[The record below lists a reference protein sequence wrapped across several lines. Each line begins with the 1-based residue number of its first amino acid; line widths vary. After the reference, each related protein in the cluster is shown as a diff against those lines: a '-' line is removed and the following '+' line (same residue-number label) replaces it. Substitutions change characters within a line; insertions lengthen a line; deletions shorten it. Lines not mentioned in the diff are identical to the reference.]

1 MNRRDFLIRGSLLGL
16 AGVLPLSYSRLL
28 SAAEPQSLPIP
39 PLLTPD
45 AAGNIALTAAPG
57 MTAWRGKEAL
67 TWGYNGALLGPTLKL
82 RTGQAVQLHTLNRL
96 PETTT
101 VHLHGLEI
109 PGDADGGPQ
118 AMIAPGETLTSRFT
132 LTQPAATCWYHPHA
146 HGKTGRQVA
155 MGLAGL
161 ILIDD
166 EESTRWPLPARW
178 GVNDIPVVI
187 QDKRLD
193 GKGQIDYR
201 LDEMSAAV
209 GWFGDL
215 PLVNGAQAPQHVA
228 PRGWVRLRV
237 LNGCNAR
244 SLRLALGGN
253 QPFYVIAS
261 DGGFLPEPV
270 RLVELEVLMGER
282 FEVMVELKEKAIEL
296 LALPVAQMGM
306 ALPPF
311 DQPLPLL
318 TLAPSA
324 LTLASSLPD
333 RLRAI
338 PALPSTSDSG
348 TRRHF
353 QLAMDPDLDRIGMQ
367 RLMETYGQK
376 AMGGG
381 MSMEMHAA
389 GNPDPHAMHKMEGMK
404 QMPKMKGM
412 DHGAMGMS
420 HGAGSGKQGLGEGLA
435 MANRIN
441 GQAFEMGVP
450 AFDAKLGQPERWAI
464 SGKGDM
470 MLHPFHIHG
479 ARFRILKENGQAP
492 LPHRVGWKDIV
503 RVEGGESEVL
513 IQFDHPA
520 PKERAYMAHCHLL
533 EHEDTGMMLSF
544 TVS

>member
-1 MNRRDFLIRGSLLGL
+1 MNRRDFLIRSALLGL
-16 AGVLPLSYSRLL
+16 AGALPLSYARFL
-28 SAAEPQSLPIP
+28 SAAEAPSLPIP
-39 PLLTPD
+39 PLLSPD
-45 AAGNIALTAAPG
+45 AQGNIALTAKAG
-57 MTAWRGKEAL
+57 VTAWRGKEAV
-67 TWGYNGALLGPTLKL
+67 TWGYNGALLGPTWKL
-82 RTGQAVQLHTLNRL
+82 RTGQVVQLHTLNQL

-118 AMIAPGETLTSRFT
+118 AMIGPGETLTSRFT

-166 EESTRWPLPARW
+166 EESARWPLPARW
-178 GVNDIPVVI
+178 GINDLPVVI

-215 PLVNGAQAPQHVA
+215 PLVNGALAPQHQA
-228 PRGWVRLRV
+228 PRGWVRLRI

-244 SLRLALGGN
+244 SLRLALGNN

-270 RLVELEVLMGER
+270 KLTELEVLMGER
-282 FEVMVELKEKAIEL
+282 FEVLVELQDKRVEL
-296 LALPVAQMGM
+296 LALPVSQMGM

-318 TLAPSA
+318 TLTPASQSI
-324 LTLASSLPD
+324 TSSLPD
-333 RLRAI
+333 QLRS
-338 PALPSTSDSG
+338 LPPLPTEDGSW

-353 QLAMDPDLDRIGMQ
+353 QLSMDPALDRIGMQ
-367 RLMETYGQK
+367 RLMEQYGPA
-376 AMGGG
+376 AMSGI
-381 MSMEMHAA
+381 SMADHGAPADKPM
-389 GNPDPHAMHKMEGMK
+389 PAMKGMK
-404 QMPKMKGM
+404 DMKGM
-412 DHGAMGMS
+412 DHGAMAGMS
-420 HGAGSGKQGLGEGLA
+420 QGGDAGMTPLGERLFS
-435 MANRIN
+435 ANRIN
-441 GQAFEMGVP
+441 DQAFEMGVP
-450 AFDAKLGQPERWAI
+450 AFEAKRGKLEHWTL

-479 ARFRILKENGQAP
+479 ARFRILKENGLTP
-492 LPHRVGWKDIV
+492 LPHRSGWKDMV
-503 RVEGGESEVL
+503 RIEGGESEVL

>member
-1 MNRRDFLIRGSLLGL
+1 MNRRDFLIRSALLGL
-16 AGVLPLSYSRLL
+16 AGTLPLSYARFL
-28 SAAEPQSLPIP
+28 SAAEAPSLPIP
-39 PLLTPD
+39 PLLAPD
-45 AAGNIALTAAPG
+45 AQGNIALTAKSG
-57 MTAWRGKEAL
+57 LTAWRGKEAV

-82 RTGQAVQLHTLNRL
+82 RTDQAVQLHTLNQL

-118 AMIAPGETLTSRFT
+118 AMIGPGETLTSRFT
-132 LTQPAATCWYHPHA
+132 VTQPAATCWYHPHA

-166 EESTRWPLPARW
+166 EESARWPLPARW
-178 GVNDIPVVI
+178 GINDLPVVI

-193 GKGQIDYR
+193 DKGQIDYR

-215 PLVNGAQAPQHVA
+215 PLVNGALAPQHVA

-270 RLVELEVLMGER
+270 RLTELEVLMGER
-282 FEVMVELKEKAIEL
+282 FEVMVELKDKAVEL
-296 LALPVAQMGM
+296 LALPVSQMGM

-318 TLAPSA
+318 TLLPSTQSITA
-324 LTLASSLPD
+324 SLPD
-333 RLRAI
+333 SLRAI
-338 PALPSTSDSG
+338 PPLPPKGDNW

-353 QLAMDPDLDRIGMQ
+353 QLSMDPALDRIGMQ

-376 AMGGG
+376 AMGS

-389 GNPDPHAMHKMEGMK
+389 GGEDPHAMHKMAGMK
-404 QMPKMKGM
+404 SMKGM
-412 DHGAMGMS
+412 DHGAMGMADAERS
-420 HGAGSGKQGLGEGLA
+420 GLGDALLS
-435 MANRIN
+435 ANRIN

-450 AFDAKLGQPERWAI
+450 AFAATRGQPELWTL

-479 ARFRILKENGQAP
+479 ARFRILKENGRAP
-492 LPHRVGWKDIV
+492 LLHRSGWKDMV
-503 RVEGGESEVL
+503 RVEGDESEVL

>member
-16 AGVLPLSYSRLL
+16 AGMLPLSYSRLL
-28 SAAEPQSLPIP
+28 AASEGPRLPIP
-39 PLLTPD
+39 PLLSPD
-45 AAGNIALTAAPG
+45 DQGRIALTAG
-57 MTAWRGKEAL
+57 VGRSQWRGKEAV
-67 TWGYNGALLGPTLKL
+67 TWGYNGPLLGPAL
-82 RTGQAVQLHTLNRL
+82 RLRNGQGVELHTLNGL
-96 PETTT
+96 PEATTI
-101 VHLHGLEI
+101 HLHGLAI

-118 AMIAPGETLTSRFT
+118 AMIAPGQTLISRFT
-132 LTQPAATCWYHPHA
+132 VAQPAATCWYHPHT
-146 HGKTGRQVA
+146 HGNTGRQVA

-166 EESTRWPLPARW
+166 EESARWPLPAQW
-178 GVNDIPVVI
+178 GVNDLPLVI

-193 GKGQIDYR
+193 GRGQIDYR
-201 LDEMSAAV
+201 LDELSAAV

-215 PLVNGAQAPQHVA
+215 PLVNGALAPQHLA
-228 PRGWVRLRV
+228 PRGWIRLRL

-244 SLRLALGGN
+244 SLRLAFGDN
-253 QPFYVIAS
+253 RPFHVIAS

-270 RLVELEVLMGER
+270 RLNELEILMGER
-282 FEVMVELKEKAIEL
+282 FEVLVELQEKPIEL

-311 DQPLPLL
+311 DAPLPLL
-318 TLAPSA
+318 TLVPS
-324 LTLASSLPD
+324 TRSIGSSLPD
-333 RLRAI
+333 QLG
-338 PALPSTSDSG
+338 ALPPLPKDGATWPQ
-348 TRRHF
+348 RHL
-353 QLAMDPDLDRIGMQ
+353 QLAMDLELDRIGMT
-367 RLMETYGQK
+367 RLMETYGQQ
-376 AMGGG
+376 AMGG
-381 MSMEMHAA
+381 MNMAA
-389 GNPDPHAMHKMEGMK
+389 HGAPDSAMAGMK
-404 QMPKMKGM
+404 GMPEMEAM

-420 HGAGSGKQGLGEGLA
+420 HGAASDRQGLGEGLA

-441 GQAFEMGVP
+441 GRAFEMGVP
-450 AFDAKLGQPERWAI
+450 AFDARRGRPERWLI

-479 ARFRILKENGQAP
+479 ARFRILRENGQAP
-492 LPHRVGWKDIV
+492 LPHRSGWKDTV

-513 IQFDHPA
+513 IQFDHLA